1 MRELPHEFSD
11 AYEVR
16 DGVPVFKAYLAGEW
30 VRAGELQDVRSPID
44 GSLLAKVPRLDFQA
58 IDAALQRMHDEGRF
72 DIRDTPGEK
81 RLEIYHRAADLL
93 LKFKDYFVDV
103 LVLNNGKTYPAAEGE
118 VKAAAERLRVADLDV
133 RKIYGE
139 YVPGDWSTETL
150 EAEAVIKR
158 EPLGV
163 VLAITPFNYPLF
175 DVANKVVYSTVA
187 GNAIMVK
194 PASSTP
200 IIALMFAKVLEMA
213 GFPRRALSVIT
224 LPGSQ
229 MSKAVSDPRVS
240 VVSLT
245 GSTEAGLEVI
255 RTGGIKQYIMELGG
269 GDPAIVLSD
278 ADVGSA
284 ASKIVTGIT
293 SYAGQRCDSIKFIFA
308 EPPVYDELKRR
319 IVEELGRVRVGDPR
333 ESGVTMGPLIDEATA
348 DEVVK
353 AAQDAVSKGGK
364 LLYGGTRRGNY
375 IEPTLVEVSKDVLPS
390 LYLYRKEVFA
400 SIAAIT
406 EVNTIDEA
414 IRLSNGRSYGLDAA
428 IFGEDINKIRKLMR
442 LLEVGAIYINDYP
455 KHGIGYFP
463 FGGRKDSGV
472 GREGVGYTIESVTAY
487 KSIVYNYKG
496 KGIWEYM

>member
-1 MRELPHEFSD
+1 MKELPPEFG
-11 AYEVR
+11 VMHKK
-16 DGVPVFKAYLAGEW
+16 DGVPVFKVYLAGKW
-30 VRAGELQDVRSPID
+30 VEASDLQDVRSPID
-44 GSLLAKVPRLDFQA
+44 QSLLAKVPRLGFDA
-58 IDAALQRMHDEGRF
+58 ISNALETMYVDGRF

-81 RLEIYHRAADLL
+81 RLEIYHKAADLL
-93 LKFKDYFVDV
+93 LKFKDAFIDV

-118 VKAAAERLRVADLDV
+118 VKAAVERLRVADLDV

-158 EPLGV
+158 EPLGI

-175 DVANKVVYSTVA
+175 DVVNKIVYSTVA
-187 GNAIMVK
+187 GNAIMIK

-200 IIALMFAKVLEMA
+200 IVALMFARILEMA
-213 GFPRRALSVIT
+213 GFPGKALSVIT

-229 MSKAVSDPRVS
+229 MSKVVSDPRIS

-245 GSTEAGLEVI
+245 GSTEAGIEVM
-255 RTGGIKQYIMELGG
+255 RAGGIKQYIMELGG

-278 ADVGSA
+278 ADIKSA
-284 ASKIVTGIT
+284 ASKIVTGMT

-308 EPPVYDELKRR
+308 ESQIYDELRR
-319 IVEELGRVRVGDPR
+319 SILDELGRVKVGDPR
-333 ESGVTMGPLIDEATA
+333 ESGVSMGPLIDEETA
-348 DEVVK
+348 KEVV
-353 AAQDAVSKGGK
+353 AATQDAVEKGGK
-364 LLYGGTRRGNY
+364 VLHGGTRKGNY
-375 IEPTLVEVSKDVLPS
+375 IEPTLIEVDKEKLPT
-390 LYLYRKEVFA
+390 LYLYKKEVFA

-406 EVNTIDEA
+406 PISNIDEA
-414 IRLSNGRSYGLDAA
+414 IKLSNGRSYGLDAA
-428 IFGEDINKIRKLMR
+428 IFGEDISKIRKLMR

-463 FGGRKDSGV
+463 FGGRKGSGV

-487 KSIVYNYKG
+487 KTIVYNYKG

>member
-1 MRELPHEFSD
+1 MKELPPEFSVM
-11 AYEVR
+11 YKK
-16 DGVPVFKAYLAGEW
+16 DGVPVFKVYLAGNW
-30 VRAGELQDVRSPID
+30 VEASDLQEVRSPID
-44 GSLLAKVPRLDFQA
+44 QSLLAKVPRLGFDA
-58 IDAALQRMHDEGRF
+58 ISKALETMYVDGRF

-81 RLEIYHRAADLL
+81 RLEIYHKAADLL
-93 LKFKDYFVDV
+93 LKFKDSFIDM

-118 VKAAAERLRVADLDV
+118 VKAAVERLRVADLDV

-158 EPLGV
+158 EPLGI

-175 DVANKVVYSTVA
+175 DVVNKVVYSTVA
-187 GNAIMVK
+187 GNAIMIK

-200 IIALMFAKVLEMA
+200 VVALMFARILEMA
-213 GFPRRALSVIT
+213 GFPGKALSVIT

-229 MSKAVSDPRVS
+229 MSKVVSDPRVS

-245 GSTEAGLEVI
+245 GSTEAGIEVM
-255 RTGGIKQYIMELGG
+255 RAGGIKQYIMELGG

-278 ADVGSA
+278 ADIKSA
-284 ASKIVTGIT
+284 ASKIVTGMT

-308 EPPVYDELKRR
+308 ESQIYDELKKG
-319 IVEELGRVRVGDPR
+319 ILDELGKIRVGDPR
-333 ESGVTMGPLIDEATA
+333 ESGVSMGPLIDEETA
-348 DEVVK
+348 KEVV
-353 AAQDAVSKGGK
+353 AATQDAVEKGGK
-364 LLYGGTRRGNY
+364 VLHGGTRKGNY
-375 IEPTLVEVSKDVLPS
+375 IEPTLIEVDKDKLPT
-390 LYLYRKEVFA
+390 LYLYKKEVFA

-406 EVNTIDEA
+406 PISNIDEA
-414 IRLSNGRSYGLDAA
+414 IKLSNGRSYGLDAA
-428 IFGEDINKIRKLMR
+428 IFGEDISKIRKLMR

-487 KSIVYNYKG
+487 KTIVYNYKG

>member
-1 MRELPHEFSD
+1 MKELPPEFSVM
-11 AYEVR
+11 YKK
-16 DGVPVFKAYLAGEW
+16 DGVPVFRAYLAGNWIE
-30 VRAGELQDVRSPID
+30 ASDLQEVRSPID
-44 GSLLAKVPRLDFQA
+44 QSPLAKVPRLGFDA
-58 IDAALQRMHDEGRF
+58 ISKALETMYVDGRF

-81 RLEIYHRAADLL
+81 RLEIYHKAADLL
-93 LKFKDYFVDV
+93 LKFKDSFIDV
-103 LVLNNGKTYPAAEGE
+103 LVLNKGKTYPAAEGE
-118 VKAAAERLRVADLDV
+118 VKAAVERLRVADLDV

-158 EPLGV
+158 EPLGI

-175 DVANKVVYSTVA
+175 DVVNKVVYSTVA
-187 GNAIMVK
+187 GNAIMIK

-200 IIALMFAKVLEMA
+200 VVALMFARILEMA
-213 GFPRRALSVIT
+213 GFPGKALSVIT

-229 MSKAVSDPRVS
+229 MSKVVSDPRVS

-245 GSTEAGLEVI
+245 GSTEAGIEVM
-255 RTGGIKQYIMELGG
+255 RAGGIKQYIMELGG

-278 ADVGSA
+278 ADIKSA
-284 ASKIVTGIT
+284 ASKIVTGMT

-308 EPPVYDELKRR
+308 ESQVYDELKKG
-319 IVEELGRVRVGDPR
+319 ILDELGKIRVGDPR
-333 ESGVTMGPLIDEATA
+333 ESGVSMGPLIDEETA
-348 DEVVK
+348 KEVV
-353 AAQDAVSKGGK
+353 AATQDAVEKGGK
-364 LLYGGTRRGNY
+364 VLHGGTRKGNY
-375 IEPTLVEVSKDVLPS
+375 IEPTLIEVDKDKLPT
-390 LYLYRKEVFA
+390 LYLYKKEVFA

-406 EVNTIDEA
+406 PISNIDEA
-414 IRLSNGRSYGLDAA
+414 IKLSNGRSYGLDAA
-428 IFGEDINKIRKLMR
+428 IFGEDISKIRKLMR

-487 KSIVYNYKG
+487 KTIVYNYKG